1 MSKCYRVALSQP
13 TRKHRSGKDAR
24 HAAKRLLLGPGSLK
38 KAALQTTQGGLA
50 VSRERRL
57 GRGLEALLGRSW
69 DEPQAPPVTAGTDS
83 SPELASD
90 ERISRDENGQVWL
103 NCESI
108 ARNPYQPRQV
118 FDEAEIA
125 DLADSIRAHGILQPL
140 VVRRSGEG
148 FELIAGERRLR
159 AAQAADWR
167 QVPVQIREV
176 DDRQMAELAIVE
188 NVQRKDLNAIEKAE
202 SFQRYINQYQCTQE
216 ELAGRVQ
223 VDRSTVAN
231 LLRLLELPADVKK
244 MVQEGDISQG
254 HARALLPL
262 GDEQEQI
269 DFARKIKKESL
280 SVRATEQG
288 VHDRVHSLE
297 GDQLRIVDAEGNSR
311 PVERPRNEQVASLE
325 QELRIALGTKVDLS
339 QTAKGKGKL
348 TIHFQSHEAFE
359 RIRQLLTAALVNTAA
374 TPAPQQV
381 FA

>member
-1 MSKCYRVALSQP
+1 
-13 TRKHRSGKDAR
+13 
-24 HAAKRLLLGPGSLK
+24 
-38 KAALQTTQGGLA
+38 
-50 VSRERRL
+50 
-57 GRGLEALLGRSW
+57 LEALLGRSW
-69 DEPQAPPVTAGTDS
+69 DEPQTPQVAASSES
-83 SPELASD
+83 SPELAGD

-108 ARNPYQPRQV
+108 ARNPYQPRQT

-140 VVRRSGEG
+140 VVRRSDDG

-288 VHDRVHSLE
+288 VHDRVHSLD

-325 QELRIALGTKVDLS
+325 QELRTALGTKVDLS

-359 RIRQLLTAALVNTAA
+359 RIRQLLTATTVNTAA
-374 TPAPQQV
+374 PAPQQV

>member
-1 MSKCYRVALSQP
+1 
-13 TRKHRSGKDAR
+13 
-24 HAAKRLLLGPGSLK
+24 
-38 KAALQTTQGGLA
+38 
-50 VSRERRL
+50 
-57 GRGLEALLGRSW
+57 LEALLGRSW
-69 DEPQAPPVTAGTDS
+69 DEPQAPQVAAD
-83 SPELASD
+83 PETMAEFGGD
-90 ERISRDENGQVWL
+90 ERVSRDENGQVWL
-103 NCESI
+103 NCEAI

-167 QVPVQIREV
+167 QVPVQIRAV

-244 MVQEGDISQG
+244 MVREGDISQG

-269 DFARKIKKESL
+269 EFARKIKKESL

-288 VHDRVHSLE
+288 VHDRVHTLD

-311 PVERPRNEQVASLE
+311 PVERPRNEQLASLE
-325 QELRIALGTKVDLS
+325 QELRTALGTKVDLS
-339 QTAKGKGKL
+339 QSAKGKGKL

-359 RIRQLLTAALVNTAA
+359 RIRQLLTATTIAA
-374 TPAPQQV
+374 AAPAPQQV

>member
-1 MSKCYRVALSQP
+1 MLARSRVSPKLGLGGFGEA
-13 TRKHRSGKDAR
+13 AR
-24 HAAKRLLLGPGSLK
+24 RVN
-38 KAALQTTQGGLA
+38 QGGLA

-57 GRGLEALLGRSW
+57 GRGLEALLGRAW
-69 DEPQAPPVTAGTDS
+69 DDPQATAPPATVEEPA
-83 SPELASD
+83 D
-90 ERISRDENGQVWL
+90 ERLSRDENGQVWM
-103 NCESI
+103 NCDAI

-125 DLADSIRAHGILQPL
+125 DLADSIRTHGILQPL
-140 VVRRSGEG
+140 VVRRAGEG

-202 SFQRYINQYQCTQE
+202 SFQRYIDQYQCTQE

-231 LLRLLELPADVKK
+231 LIRLLELPAEVKK
-244 MVQEGDISQG
+244 MVQAGDISQG

-262 GDEQEQI
+262 GDEQEQVT
-269 DFARKIKKESL
+269 FAQKIKKEGM

-288 VHDRVHSLE
+288 VNDRIHALD
-297 GDQLRIVDAEGNSR
+297 GDELRIVDAEGNSR
-311 PVERPRNEQVASLE
+311 PVARPRNEQIASLE
-325 QELRIALGTKVDLS
+325 QELRTSLGTKVDLIQS
-339 QTAKGKGKL
+339 AKGKGKI
-348 TIHFQSHEAFE
+348 TIHFQSHEEFE
-359 RIRQLLTAALVNTAA
+359 RVRQMLVKPAMTMA
-374 TPAPQQV
+374 TPQQHI
-381 FA
+381 A